1 MKNRF
6 SRPVLFN
13 IIALLIG
20 LTVVVFWVYL
30 IGDIAIFRNLLK
42 INPIYYVLLLAI
54 TLYFLFM
61 RFLRWQFLLRRVG
74 IRVPTRRSL
83 SIYLAS
89 QLGIAT
95 PAYLGE
101 IFIRSILLKRNFQIP
116 NSVSFWVWFTDRLLD
131 IFALSLILLFT
142 FTHLW
147 GFIVSIVLLILVV
160 AILWVGGSLMIRLGV
175 PDSVVMQ
182 LRQIKVLAQALL
194 ISIVAWI
201 PAAMLT
207 YFAASSFGIQIAPR
221 YAMGIFSLATLV
233 GGISLSPAGTGITGS
248 ILILS
253 LQSLSI
259 DLASS
264 ILVVTLLRITSTGFA
279 VTIGMIFL
287 IREVWFEKQSKS
299 SSLHFNEI
307 ADQYRIKFKPHVL
320 SHLIGRKY
328 DILEKM
334 LVQQG
339 LQDGIGL
346 DLGCGPGFHCQEM
359 NCRGY
364 TVFGIDIANDLL
376 THARQLDARV
386 VNGDA
391 AVLPFAD
398 NSLDY
403 IYTIGVLHHIPD
415 FSLEQFI
422 KREAIR
428 VLKPRGLLMV
438 HETNPRN
445 PLFRLYMGY
454 VFPIL
459 RSIDE
464 GTETWIDPAFWET
477 LKGLNLI
484 SINYFTFIPD
494 FMPKVAAPVSYPIE
508 KKLEESRF
516 RSQSVHYMAVLQKD

>member
-1 MKNRF
+1 M
-6 SRPVLFN
+6 
-13 IIALLIG
+13 
-20 LTVVVFWVYL
+20 
-30 IGDIAIFRNLLK
+30 
-42 INPIYYVLLLAI
+42 
-54 TLYFLFM
+54 
-61 RFLRWQFLLRRVG
+61 
-74 IRVPTRRSL
+74 
-83 SIYLAS
+83 
-89 QLGIAT
+89 
-95 PAYLGE
+95 
-101 IFIRSILLKRNFQIP
+101 
-116 NSVSFWVWFTDRLLD
+116 
-131 IFALSLILLFT
+131 
-142 FTHLW
+142 
-147 GFIVSIVLLILVV
+147 
-160 AILWVGGSLMIRLGV
+160 
-175 PDSVVMQ
+175 
-182 LRQIKVLAQALL
+182 
-194 ISIVAWI
+194 
-201 PAAMLT
+201 
-207 YFAASSFGIQIAPR
+207 
-221 YAMGIFSLATLV
+221 
-233 GGISLSPAGTGITGS
+233 
-248 ILILS
+248 
-253 LQSLSI
+253 
-259 DLASS
+259 
-264 ILVVTLLRITSTGFA
+264 VVTLLRITSTGFA

-287 IREVWFEKQSKS
+287 IREVWFEKQSKT

-307 ADQYRIKFKPHVL
+307 ADQYRVQFKPHVL
-320 SHLIGRKY
+320 SHLIGRKT
-328 DILEKM
+328 DLLENM

-339 LQDGIGL
+339 LQEGIGL

-359 NCRGY
+359 NRRGY
-364 TVFGIDIANDLL
+364 TVFGIDIAYDLL

-403 IYTIGVLHHIPD
+403 IYTIGVLHHIPV

-494 FMPKVAAPVSYPIE
+494 FMPKMAAPVSYPIE
-508 KKLEESRF
+508 KRLEESRF